1 MTYNVSGGTLNLTEL
16 QLHCTGF
23 LSGDKLTTKP
33 HAWCT
38 SLCLVWHDR
47 LSPTAAV
54 AFPDQQP
61 TGHVHVNTFG
71 DSFAASGLRVWNNL
85 PSHSQQDISHG
96 QFTTEKHFCLVLTHH
111 IASWLLS
118 CTWEIFLLTY
128 LHCTYL
134 GARTM
139 GIAPVDF
146 RVHRKYS
153 VASTRVPAL
162 NTSCNYCRKI
172 KQHVKSTLCS
182 QTALNA
188 LAPGLHSGPHWVALQ
203 RSTGLTLT
211 SPAFCFVADRKPF
224 IRRRLE
230 IFSREL
236 YAG

>member
-118 CTWEIFLLTY
+118 FTREKSLLTY
-128 LHCTYL
+128 LFTLYL
-134 GARTM
+134 LRCQNH

-146 RVHRKYS
+146 REDRKYS
-153 VASTRVPAL
+153 VAPTRVPAL
-162 NTSCNYCRKI
+162 NIGCNYCKKI
-172 KQHVKSTLCS
+172 K
-182 QTALNA
+182 
-188 LAPGLHSGPHWVALQ
+188 
-203 RSTGLTLT
+203 
-211 SPAFCFVADRKPF
+211 
-224 IRRRLE
+224 
-230 IFSREL
+230 
-236 YAG
+236 